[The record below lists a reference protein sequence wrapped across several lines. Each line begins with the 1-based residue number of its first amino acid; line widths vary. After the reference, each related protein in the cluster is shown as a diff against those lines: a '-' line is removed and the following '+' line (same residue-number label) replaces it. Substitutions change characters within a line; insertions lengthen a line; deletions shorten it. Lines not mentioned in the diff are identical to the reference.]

1 MTPSDPA
8 SVTSASGRGP
18 SNRARLADAL
28 RAARH
33 KKSLSGA
40 QAGQQAGMSQ
50 SKISKIERG
59 FLLPS
64 THDVAALS
72 DVYGL
77 DDHAREELL
86 ALASGLRHEAS
97 AKVILARNVAETQ
110 RRIEQL
116 ERSATRILS
125 FQPTMVIGLLQTPA
139 YQRLVFGIPD
149 SHAVPED
156 ELEEAVAARTQR
168 QTVLDDPSKRLTLI
182 MTEGALRWHAGS
194 PTIMAE
200 QIDAIAA
207 ATTRPNVRIGL
218 IPWTTPVHLFPR
230 HGFHIYDD
238 DAVIAATETAT
249 ATLTGSTDIAAYHEL
264 FAALEATATFDDD
277 ASEHLQRISAAYSE
291 LASS

>member
-1 MTPSDPA
+1 
-8 SVTSASGRGP
+8 
-18 SNRARLADAL
+18 
-28 RAARH
+28 
-33 KKSLSGA
+33 
-40 QAGQQAGMSQ
+40 MSQ

-64 THDVAALS
+64 TQDVTALCN
-72 DVYGL
+72 VYEL
-77 DDHAREELL
+77 DEGERQELL
-86 ALASGLRHEAS
+86 ALASGLREEAS
-97 AKVILARNVAETQ
+97 AKVILARNVAEMQ

-116 ERSATRILS
+116 ERSATRIVS

-139 YQRLVFGIPD
+139 YQQLVFGAPD
-149 SHAVPED
+149 VHPTPA
-156 ELEEAVAARTQR
+156 EEIEQAVAARTQR
-168 QTVLDDPSKRLTLI
+168 QTILDDPSRQLTLI

-194 PTIMAE
+194 ATIMSD

-207 ATTRPNVRIGL
+207 AATRPNVSIGL

-249 ATLTGSTDIAAYHEL
+249 ATLTGRADIAAYHEL
-264 FAALEATATFDDD
+264 FAALEAS
-277 ASEHLQRISAAYSE
+277 ASFGDEAQEHLQRISAAYAD